1 MWLVDLNFNPECD
14 WLIELSDNKQ
24 SDNKQS
30 DNKQSDNNLTSE
42 KVENISFLKQSK
54 SRKFYDLEIEH
65 CLGS

>member
-14 WLIELSDNKQ
+14 WLIEL

>member
-14 WLIELSDNKQ
+14 WLIEL
-24 SDNKQS
+24 S